1 MTQLL
6 LLFLLALI
14 ASRRT
19 APSTPEWPGT
29 PPSTPPAPK
38 PAPAPS
44 TPSTPASVP
53 SSPSDWVTASAPAEL
68 PWPSAWE
75 PDVPA
80 GPAVVA
86 RANALLP
93 LLWGRGEGSRTT
105 EQTAGRWTT
114 YVATRM
120 GDKRG
125 VVVFRPRVA
134 TAPAATPASTTAK
147 VSTLRTLRK
156 GSVGPDVALLQRR
169 LGIGADGNFGPL
181 TDQAVRN
188 WQAAHDLV
196 TDGVVGPKTWASLS
210 ASGGMTA

>member
-6 LLFLLALI
+6 LLILLALI

-29 PPSTPPAPK
+29 PSPSPAPPK
-38 PAPAPS
+38 PTTPS
-44 TPSTPASVP
+44 TPSPSPAPAST
-53 SSPSDWVTASAPAEL
+53 PSDWVTASAPAEL

-125 VVVFRPRVA
+125 VVVFRPRIA
-134 TAPAATPASTTAK
+134 TAPAATPVSTTAK

-156 GSVGPDVALLQRR
+156 GSVGTDVAILQRR
-169 LGIGADGNFGPL
+169 LGIAADGNFGPL

-188 WQAAHDLV
+188 WQAAHSLT
-196 TDGVVGPKTWASLS
+196 TDGIVGPQTWASLS